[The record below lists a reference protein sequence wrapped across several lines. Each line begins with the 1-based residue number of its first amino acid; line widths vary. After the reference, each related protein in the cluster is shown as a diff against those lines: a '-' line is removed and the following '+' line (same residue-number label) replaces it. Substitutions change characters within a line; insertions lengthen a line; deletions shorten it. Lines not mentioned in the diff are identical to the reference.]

1 MRIQLAPTMMP
12 KILLSFLGV
21 EADTTSHAEKL
32 ISAVGGFVGI
42 LLVIAVSRYFVGNDS
57 VALLVASMGASA
69 VLLFAVP
76 HGTLAQPWPLV
87 GGHLVSALVGV
98 TCSRLVPDPLVAAA
112 LAVSLAITAMYYLR
126 CIHPPGGATAL
137 TAVVGGPQLHALGYA
152 YVVTPVLLNVML
164 LLVTA
169 IAVNYFF
176 PWRRYP
182 YCMIC
187 RQRKPAPEEE
197 REEPA
202 DMVTEISHGDL
213 EYALRQIDSYV
224 DVTEDDL
231 TRIYALAAKHSLEA
245 HMEPSQIKLGRY
257 YSNGRYGRIWAVRHV
272 VDESG
277 DNRSE
282 HDTVVYKVVAGAG
295 RRSSGSCSREELAD
309 WAKYEVIRNENSWQ
323 RVGEG
328 GNAIAPA

>member
-1 MRIQLAPTMMP
+1 MP

-32 ISAVGGFVGI
+32 ISATGGFVGI
-42 LLVIAVSRYFVGNDS
+42 LLVIAVSHLFVGDEG
-57 VALLVASMGASA
+57 VALIVASMGASA

-87 GGHLVSALVGV
+87 GGHLVSAVVGV
-98 TCSRLVPDPLVAAA
+98 TCARLVSDPLVAAA
-112 LAVSLAITAMYYLR
+112 LAVSLSIAAMYYLR

-137 TAVVGGPQLHALGYA
+137 TAVVGGPQLHGLGYA
-152 YVVTPVLLNVML
+152 FVITPVLLNVAL

-187 RQRKPAPEEE
+187 RQRNRALQEQREQE
-197 REEPA
+197 GEEEPA
-202 DMVTEISHGDL
+202 ETVTEISHRDL

-257 YSNGRYGRIWAVRHV
+257 YSNGRYGKVWTVRHV
-272 VDESG
+272 IDESG
-277 DNRSE
+277 DNR
-282 HDTVVYKVVAGAG
+282 HDHDIVVYKIVAGVG
-295 RRSSGSCSREELAD
+295 RRSSGSCSREEFAN

-328 GNAIAPA
+328 GNAVAPA